1 MVTWFYL
8 SVLVIAVIMTGSILV
23 KNRKVDNAFIL
34 FGVLLTVNCAAQYM
48 MSVSETVES
57 AVWANKIMYV
67 GGCYLPFVVFL
78 IVTRLCNIKVNRYF
92 KLFLLG
98 YATVV
103 LGLVITIGHTD
114 WYYKSVELAQ
124 GNGFRYLTKVYGPF
138 HVLYPMMM
146 ILYSIMLLSFIV
158 YAIKKRKEIPT
169 QTVVTMS
176 FLCAAVFL
184 TYIFERLVGSEV
196 SYLPIGYI
204 IGMVLLIRYFDRINM
219 YDMSANILS
228 SVEKMQEYGYV
239 VIDNKGRYISAN
251 ENAKELFP
259 EVKSWV
265 VDKEVPASD
274 NCLYQNVIRGLL
286 RDDDDILTHRMITV
300 GERYFQVDVREL
312 THGRKTIVGFLVEFI
327 DRTTERNYYNAIEA
341 YNTKLEKEVDE
352 KTEHITYIKD
362 MMVLGMAEMV
372 ENRDAN
378 TGGHIKRTSE
388 VVRIFAERLM
398 HEKEQFG
405 LSKEFLKLVI
415 KAAPMHDLGKVAID
429 DAVLRKPGKYTD
441 EEYAEMKRHS
451 AEGARI
457 VESILQGVEDDAF
470 VEVAKNVAF
479 YHHEKWNGTG
489 YPTGKAETGIPVEA
503 RIMALADVFDALVSK
518 RCYKE
523 AFSYDEAFRIIEESL
538 GQHFD
543 PDLGR
548 VFMECRPE
556 LEAFYGKNR

>member
-48 MSVSETVES
+48 MSVSETVET

-114 WYYKSVELAQ
+114 WYYKSVELVQ

-138 HVLYPMMM
+138 HVLYPAMM

-204 IGMVLLIRYFDRINM
+204 IGMLLLIRYFDRINM

-251 ENAKELFP
+251 ENAKALFP
-259 EVKSWV
+259 EIKSWV
-265 VDKEVPASD
+265 VDKAVPASD

-286 RDDDDILTHRMITV
+286 REDNDILTHRMITV

-312 THGRKTIVGFLVEFI
+312 THGRKAIVGFLVEFI

-398 HEKEQFG
+398 CEKEQFG

-415 KAAPMHDLGKVAID
+415 KAAPMHDLGKIAID

-441 EEYAEMKRHS
+441 AEYAEMKRHS

-470 VEVAKNVAF
+470 VEVAKNVAY
-479 YHHEKWNGTG
+479 YHHEKWNGFG
-489 YPTGKAETGIPVEA
+489 YPMGKAGNDIPVEA

-518 RCYKE
+518 RCYKD
-523 AFSYDEAFRIIEESL
+523 AFSYDEAFSIIEGDL
-538 GQHFD
+538 GKHFD
-543 PDLGR
+543 PELGR
-548 VFMECRPE
+548 VFMECRPA
-556 LEAFYGKNR
+556 LEALYDKNR